1 MCVGVRPRI
10 MYTRLT
16 FQNSGI
22 DDLIDDNLPARP
34 SRKAT
39 RAARSAIVCVM
50 MCRSEMQV
58 VSVNFWRCAPICVH
72 EQAAEFDDLAVF
84 SRANERAD
92 SGPTHQPALST
103 SYMQADASAH

>member
-16 FQNSGI
+16 FQKKCQNSGI

-50 MCRSEMQV
+50 MRRSEMQV

-72 EQAAEFDDLAVF
+72 AQGAR
-84 SRANERAD
+84 S
-92 SGPTHQPALST
+92 
-103 SYMQADASAH
+103 